1 MLDRVDAITCPLCLA
16 LIEWIFSRCFIILFK
31 NPRNGCWIKIIS
43 VRLFEQLMWPWNG
56 SKVTLGTG
64 SMEEDKMEAKKRNRL
79 ESPPPLSSPFL
90 FPGSQRES
98 ARVLC
103 TVVPLFTQLLQIEI
117 QNELSL
123 DSGLLLSFSYYAF
136 PTRWPGND
144 QIRWFHSALEWLD
157 LPMLRLWPC
166 TIIFMA
172 NIPFIYFYLYK

>member
-79 ESPPPLSSPFL
+79 ESPPPVLPFPFSRIPERISTRPVYRCPLIHSTSPDRDSEWTFSGFRL
-90 FPGSQRES
+90 ASFILLLRISDS
-98 ARVLC
+98 LARKRPDKMIPLC
-103 TVVPLFTQLLQIEI
+103 TGMAR
-117 QNELSL
+117 SA
-123 DSGLLLSFSYYAF
+123 YAQ
-136 PTRWPGND
+136 TL
-144 QIRWFHSALEWLD
+144 ALH
-157 LPMLRLWPC
+157 
-166 TIIFMA
+166 
-172 NIPFIYFYLYK
+172 NHFYG